1 MKTAH
6 AKLESIT
13 AYSQSRQHDEPKLEK
28 ETWDDYEKRTWRSKA
43 HANNDGQIIIP
54 PMAFKMS
61 VDACAKR
68 LSIPIPGAGKK
79 TYTKSF
85 LSGVLVTEPIL
96 TAFEAATINGEWI
109 NANADGVRGSG
120 KRVKRCYPVLPSW
133 SGIVVFF
140 VLDDQITKP
149 VFERVLA
156 EAGRFVGIGRFR
168 PENGGFYGRFDVKE
182 VHWTEE

>member
-1 MKTAH
+1 MKTCIAT
-6 AKLESIT
+6 LESIT
-13 AYSQSRQHDEPKLEK
+13 SYSQSRMHDEPKLEK

-43 HANNDGQIIIP
+43 HANDNGMIIIP
-54 PMAFKMS
+54 PMAFKMA

-85 LSGVLVTEPIL
+85 LSGVIVTEPIL
-96 TAFEAATINGEWI
+96 TAYQADAINGEWI
-109 NANADGVRGSG
+109 NANSDGVRGSG
-120 KRVKRCYPVLPSW
+120 KRVKRCYPVLPTW
-133 SGIVVFF
+133 GGEVAFY

-168 PENGGFYGRFDVKE
+168 PENGGFYGRFDVKG
-182 VHWTEE
+182 VLWTEE